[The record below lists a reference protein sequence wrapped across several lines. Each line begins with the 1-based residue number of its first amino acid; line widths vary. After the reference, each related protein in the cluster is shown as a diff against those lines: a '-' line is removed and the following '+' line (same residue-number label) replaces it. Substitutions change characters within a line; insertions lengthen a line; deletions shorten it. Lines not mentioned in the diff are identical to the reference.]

1 MEIYEKKTFFNM
13 IKKIVMKY
21 KNVSFNL
28 LNINKNNSILHN
40 KYLIEAKQQ
49 INEYSKY
56 YSII

>member
-1 MEIYEKKTFFNM
+1 
-13 IKKIVMKY
+13 MKY

-28 LNINKNNSILHN
+28 LNINKNNSILYN

>member
-1 MEIYEKKTFFNM
+1 MFFDM

-28 LNINKNNSILHN
+28 LNINKNNSILYN

-49 INEYSKY
+49 INEYSKLLK
-56 YSII
+56 YSIFKVL